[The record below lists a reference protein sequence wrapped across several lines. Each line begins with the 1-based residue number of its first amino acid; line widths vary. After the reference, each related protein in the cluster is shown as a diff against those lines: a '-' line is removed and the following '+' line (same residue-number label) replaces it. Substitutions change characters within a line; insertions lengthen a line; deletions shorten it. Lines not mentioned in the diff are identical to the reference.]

1 MCLVNGW
8 MCKLN
13 YSKLADKIIEIMKA
27 KQNEKDEYG
36 HYKILPSLD
45 ETKTDLINL
54 IDTYVKLKRETGND

>member
-1 MCLVNGW
+1 M
-8 MCKLN
+8 
-13 YSKLADKIIEIMKA
+13 YSKLADKIIEIMKS
-27 KQNEKDEYG
+27 KQNEKDEFG